1 MSSLRQAAQELID
14 VLSLHAIPYA
24 IGGSFASS
32 IHGIARATQ
41 DLDLVVDLSLNRVP
55 EVHQA
60 IQQNFYVDDQA
71 MRDAILQGSSF
82 NVIHL
87 ATGLKF
93 DLFIA
98 RRHPLGLEQL
108 AHRRATSTS
117 LLGGAPLEVDVI
129 SAEDIILAKLHWYRE
144 GGEVSERQWND
155 LVNLLTVQAG
165 RLDLAYLRA
174 EARRL
179 NVADLLLRLMN
190 RE

>member
-1 MSSLRQAAQELID
+1 MSSLRHAAQQLID
-14 VLSLHAIPYA
+14 ALRQTSIPYA

-41 DLDLVVDLSLNRVP
+41 DLDLIIDLALNRVLDL
-55 EVHQA
+55 HAA
-60 IQQNFYVDDQA
+60 IAPHFYADGQA

-82 NVIHL
+82 NAIHL
-87 ATGLKF
+87 ATGFKF

-108 AHRRATSTS
+108 AHRRPTVTS
-117 LLGGAPLEVDVI
+117 LLGGDPLEVNVI
-129 SAEDIILAKLHWYRE
+129 SAEDIILAKLHWYRA

-155 LVNLLTVQAG
+155 LVNLFTVQAD
-165 RLDLAYLRA
+165 RLDLVYLRA
-174 EARRL
+174 EAQRL
-179 NVADLLLRLMN
+179 AVADLLKRFGT